1 MAKSS
6 FINKKALLILFI
18 IAVLVA
24 GGIGI
29 YFLVKPKV
37 DLDAPFNNFYELMTN
52 NDYKQVQSY
61 NEKIYNYLLTCEDRT
76 TNQTE
81 KDEIGKFKVT
91 YSQIQ
96 NAFLVYN
103 NIKDILLDNLI
114 FTKDNDGNMLKIQ
127 QNMTNSY
134 KEVLSNVKNC
144 KIYLD
149 NYLIDSKVD
158 INNKSNKIV
167 MDLITNYNNIHYFK
181 YLNSL
186 SNFYNIAS
194 QIYQNYLTM
203 TYKVNRLSGY
213 VVNTTCVWQ
222 QKLMQKITDVN
233 SNAEQINVSQTK
245 LTNFQ
250 NTQMEKSKNYY
261 NNQTNYDN
269 LLDIFYNIKFDK
281 CIDNLANNTYSNFVE
296 SQQTENL
303 KNKAKVLGE
312 DFFLVI

>member
-52 NDYKQVQSY
+52 DDYKQVQSY